1 MEEFITR
8 VLENLNYRVAGP
20 MHFRI
25 YLQPLIASVFAVIAG
40 IRDAKLGRPSHFR
53 LMLSDS
59 AHRAELMRDGWRSI
73 GRVFIF
79 AAVLDIIYQF
89 IVERFVYPLE
99 VLITAL
105 VLALLPFLIVRAIVS
120 HIAWYFVGGEKN
132 PDYATDDSKQGRP

>member
-25 YLQPLIASVFAVIAG
+25 YLQPLMATVFAVIAG

-59 AHRAELMRDGWRSI
+59 EQRAELMREGWRSI
-73 GRVFIF
+73 GRVLIF
-79 AAVLDIIYQF
+79 AAVLDTVYQLM
-89 IVERFVYPLE
+89 VERFVYPLE
-99 VLITAL
+99 ILITAL
-105 VLALLPFLIVRAIVS
+105 LLALLPFLIVRAIVS
-120 HIAWYFVGGEKN
+120 HIAWYVIRGKEN
-132 PDYATDDSKQGRP
+132 PEYAKDRPK